1 MNLINKTLQSHVVKR
16 SIATKRLTD
25 WL

>member
-25 WL
+25 